1 MAGRG
6 AARRR
11 GMTPEELKRRAI
23 AHTLFPRTDLI
34 AAIERLGYVQ
44 ADPIRAPARAQDL
57 ILFQRVQ
64 GYRAGGLE
72 ARYAD
77 LPVFEDSI
85 FNYGFF
91 PARVR
96 EALLPRALSPHWVA
110 YMQSHAPLRRRVLSY
125 LKVQGEAHPRDI
137 EAALNAG
144 RRVNGWGGT
153 SSAATLM
160 LEGLHREG
168 KVDVVRRDA
177 GIRVYGR
184 APPRKAAMPAT
195 HRASA
200 LIRLMVNL
208 YAPCPEG
215 ILLTMAR
222 SMQRTRPAAD
232 FDACYRRMVKRGEL
246 VTQRVDRTLY
256 IWPHDGPAD
265 HAPHEGVRF
274 LAPFDPLVWDRK
286 RFAHLWGWDY
296 RFEAYTPEAKR
307 KMGYYALPLLWRE
320 DVVGWVN
327 ARVEGRRVI
336 AQPGYVQPVARAE
349 KAAFKRAFDE
359 ELERFAAFLLPEQA
373 GTKL

>member
-1 MAGRG
+1 
-6 AARRR
+6 
-11 GMTPEELKRRAI
+11 MTVDELRRRAI
-23 AHTLFPRTDLI
+23 AHTLFARTDLVG
-34 AAIERLGYVQ
+34 AIERLGYVQ

-57 ILFQRVQ
+57 ILFQRVH
-64 GYRAGGLE
+64 GYRAGELE
-72 ARYAD
+72 ARYAE

-91 PARVR
+91 PSRVR
-96 EALLPRALSPHWVA
+96 EALLPRTLSPRWVN
-110 YMQSHAPLRRRVLSY
+110 YMQSHSMLRRRVLAY
-125 LKVQGEAHPRDI
+125 LRAHGNAHPRDI
-137 EAALNAG
+137 EAALGAG

-153 SSAATLM
+153 SSATTLM

-177 GIRVYGR
+177 GIRVYGL
-184 APPRKAAMPAT
+184 AASRKAAVHAT
-195 HRASA
+195 KRAST
-200 LIRLMVNL
+200 LIGLMANL

-232 FDACYRRMVKRGEL
+232 FEACYRRMVKRGEL
-246 VTQRVDRTLY
+246 VTQRVDRIVY
-256 IWPHDGPAD
+256 VW
-265 HAPHEGVRF
+265 HASAKPETASNESVRF

-307 KMGYYALPLLWRE
+307 KMGYYALPMLWRE
-320 DVVGWVN
+320 DVIGWVN
-327 ARVEGRRVI
+327 ARIEKERLIVK
-336 AQPGYVQPVARAE
+336 PGFVKSLPRGE

-359 ELERFAAFLLPEQA
+359 ELERFEAFLL
-373 GTKL
+373 L